1 VGRHEQ
7 RRRPWS
13 QVVKARIDRALVRG
27 QLSIIVWLGA
37 AAVALALAATALA
50 EVFHLHAR
58 NHGTGVATSFWQEL
72 VRTMDPGQI
81 TDDSAGFAALSLGV
95 TIVGLLIVSTL
106 ISLVNNRI
114 ERRVEG
120 LRRGRDAVHLAGGH
134 IAILGWSDI
143 AGKVIEELHEAGAG
157 TRSGRRW
164 ARDRRLLD
172 VAVLAPE
179 SVQDMRHELVEL
191 EALGG
196 DGRHW
201 PQLRSGTTSDTR
213 DLQRL
218 ASVQT
223 AKSVIVLHDDRG
235 EGIPDLVK
243 TVMAVVAACE
253 GPIHSASMDDHPTL
267 VLEVPDDPDGTIAHL
282 ARRLQR
288 FGFRV
293 LAVESVALRNE
304 LAAQVTRRAGLSAVF
319 RDLLDF
325 GGDEFYLVDAP
336 PSLATFGAAV
346 TGLADVVPVGL
357 IDRHGD
363 PHPTVDLWPAW
374 DEPLHGRRLVVLAED
389 QAEADAAALVVD
401 PGPALA
407 GARPVCSA
415 RPLEQQRL
423 LIVGWNAGAAHLVE
437 VLDEYA
443 GAGSTLT
450 IVTDHQ
456 AVSQLPQG
464 LVNLHIE
471 GVHDLGGGLQEWL
484 DAERDHFDH
493 AVVLSHDA
501 KTAAASD
508 ADTFLTLLALRP
520 AGLDHGNPTTVVA
533 QIRERANKHLARQSL
548 ADDLVVGDSLTATV
562 AAQLAVSPDLDAV
575 VRELVGQTPFTVDIV
590 PAASFGLTGSTT
602 FAALTRAVAA
612 HGEVALGWQ
621 APGGELELS
630 PSKSAIAPAH
640 PDLGV
645 VVLTRVATASAGVPL
660 P

>member
-1 VGRHEQ
+1 M
-7 RRRPWS
+7 
-13 QVVKARIDRALVRG
+13 KARIDRALVRG
-27 QLSIIVWLGA
+27 QLSIVVWLGA
-37 AAVALALAATALA
+37 AAVALALAATAVA

-58 NHGTGVATSFWQEL
+58 NHGDGVATSFWQEL

-81 TDDSAGFAALSLGV
+81 TDDSAGFAVLSLGV

-120 LRRGRDAVHLAGGH
+120 LRRGRDAVHLPGGH

-157 TRSGRRW
+157 SRPGRRW
-164 ARDRRLLD
+164 RKDPRLLD
-172 VAVLAPE
+172 VTVLAPA

-191 EALGG
+191 EGLAG

-201 PQLRSGTTSDTR
+201 PLLRSGTTSDTR

-218 ASVQT
+218 ASVAT
-223 AKSVIVLHDDRG
+223 ARSVIILHDDAG

-253 GPIHSASMDDHPTL
+253 GPIHSAAMDDHPTL
-267 VLEVPDDPDGTIAHL
+267 VLEVPDDPDATIAHL
-282 ARRLQR
+282 TRRLQR

-325 GGDEFYLVDAP
+325 AGDEFYLVDPP

-346 TGLADVVPVGL
+346 TGLADLVAVGL
-357 IDRHGD
+357 IDVHGD
-363 PHPTVDLWPAW
+363 PHPAVDLWPGW
-374 DEPLHGRRLVVLAED
+374 DEPLAGRRLVVLGED
-389 QAEADAAALVVD
+389 RAEADAATLVVD
-401 PGPALA
+401 PGPPPT
-407 GARPVCSA
+407 GVRPVCSA
-415 RPLEQQRL
+415 RPQEQQRL
-423 LIVGWNAGAAHLVE
+423 LVVGWNHGASHLVE

-456 AVSQLPQG
+456 EVTELPDG
-464 LVNLHIE
+464 LVNLH
-471 GVHDLGGGLQEWL
+471 VDQVLDLGGGLQAWL

-575 VRELVGQTPFTVDIV
+575 VRELVGQTPFTIDIV
-590 PAASFGLTGSTT
+590 PVASFGLRGHVT
-602 FAALTRAVAA
+602 FAVLTRAVAD
-612 HGEVALGWQ
+612 HGEVALGWRV
-621 APGGELELS
+621 PGGELSLS
-630 PSKSAIAPAH
+630 PSKSAVVPL
-640 PDLGV
+640 DEGTGV
-645 VVLTRVATASAGVPL
+645 VVLTRVATAGVDPCAPVVVGTTRTGDAL